1 MSADIVRA
9 AEWAQTEEQIFVGAG
24 LGRED
29 LVLHRSNRCRTW
41 LEASLEV
48 IAPIETFDYSPS
60 NVGVL
65 GYTTGT
71 GAVHIANMMR
81 NKHTTSLEPQHART
95 GLGVSFSTTGLIAEG
110 LDRHRS
116 EESLLIWD
124 ATQTHEPLVRMLPNE
139 KIWSVSFLP
148 SRPTAVLC
156 GGPRTLRT
164 IDIRMSTAAATAAT
178 KYSQMITLNPMDD
191 NIFCS
196 SADSGALAIWD
207 RRMLSD
213 TRAADP
219 LILIPRV
226 FTSGR
231 SLQRCMRFSPRHR
244 DEFGVL
250 HDRGLVRQWL
260 TSRIPGSSS
269 QLATALS
276 SQLSEPG
283 SLFVSRVEDIDTGS
297 DKVVGFD
304 YAPTETK
311 NLLDL
316 VCVRQS
322 GQVFRIAARE
332 SPQEV
337 YFDPENSF
345 FVCEPHRLSR
355 VTPSVKTYHLAEHSS
370 TEDES
375 SDESTEVS
383 LAEQEPTQLP
393 DLLANDI
400 SAVMRRRAVN
410 GYSVDA
416 VTNVDILKKEHASA
430 GLLAAWYW
438 IGREPG
444 ELAAHLKT
452 EKADLR
458 YCGIAGMWTGLS
470 PETLRGR
477 CEDPSVVDEAIK
489 QAARDLKG
497 EVYLAQ
503 DDDATTTAY
512 RIIGLR
518 MTGWDFGLKQLESR
532 IADLESKGDHEKAA
546 AWAVFHG
553 DVPRAVQSL
562 AASRKTNLRLMSSAV
577 AGYLVYKDVSNTN
590 PWREQCRR
598 LASEMSNP
606 YLRAIFAYISD
617 GSWFDLLDDGSLPLT
632 ERLGVALRFLKRK
645 ELSQYLGRL
654 TERAI
659 VAGDLEGILLTGLT
673 PRFVELLQSY
683 LDRTGDIQTVSLLA
697 SFGWPRFIA
706 DSRVGSWLEEYR
718 SLLDSW
724 LLFEQRAKFDVG
736 RNKLAGAAPVQRQL
750 FLRCFHCKEPIGGQR
765 RLKSKIADRSRCP
778 SCNAPLP
785 SCAVCLL
792 PIGPSL
798 EDRSHAD
805 RWPTFCLSCNHVY
818 HSVHARKWFASYDIC
833 PVPSCSCLCGKT

>member
-9 AEWAQTEEQIFVGAG
+9 AEWEDGDEQIFVGTG

-29 LVLHRSNRCRTW
+29 ITLHRSNRSKTW
-41 LEASLEV
+41 LEASLETV
-48 IAPIETFDYSPS
+48 SPIEEFDYSPS
-60 NVGVL
+60 NTGIF
-65 GYTTGT
+65 GYTTDS
-71 GAVHIANMMR
+71 GAAHVANMLR
-81 NKHTTSLEPQHART
+81 NKHLISLEPQQSRKGFGIT
-95 GLGVSFSTTGLIAEG
+95 FSTSGLIAEG
-110 LDRHRS
+110 LDRHRL
-116 EESLLIWD
+116 EDSLLIWD
-124 ATQTHEPLVRMLPNE
+124 ATQSREPLLRMFPNE
-139 KIWSVSFLP
+139 KIWSLRFLP
-148 SRPTAVLC
+148 SRPTAILC
-156 GGPRTLRT
+156 GSPRMLRV
-164 IDIRMSTAAATAAT
+164 IDIRMSTSAITAST
-178 KYSQMITLNPMDD
+178 KYTQMISLNKKDD
-191 NIFCS
+191 NLFCS
-196 SADSGALAIWD
+196 SADSGALAMWD
-207 RRMLSD
+207 RRMFSD
-213 TRAADP
+213 TRAAEP

-226 FTSGR
+226 FASGR
-231 SLQRCMRFSPRHR
+231 STQRCMRFSPRYS

-250 HDRGLVRQWL
+250 HDRGIVRQWL
-260 TSRIPGSSS
+260 TSRTPGNGS

-276 SQLSEPG
+276 SHTSEPG

-304 YAPTETK
+304 YAPAGIR

-322 GQVFRIAARE
+322 GQVFRIPARE
-332 SPQEV
+332 PPQGV
-337 YFDPENSF
+337 YFDPENNF
-345 FVCEPHRLSR
+345 MVCDSHRIMCLQRSLE
-355 VTPSVKTYHLAEHSS
+355 TKHPSERSL

-375 SDESTEVS
+375 SDES
-383 LAEQEPTQLP
+383 LAESSSEEEIVVVP
-393 DLLANDI
+393 DLLCNDI
-400 SAVMRRRAVN
+400 STVMRLRAIR

-416 VTNVDILKKEHASA
+416 RRNIEIFKKEHAPG
-430 GLLAAWYW
+430 GLLAAWHW
-438 IGREPG
+438 IEREPG

-452 EKADLR
+452 ERADLR
-458 YCGIAGMWTGLS
+458 YCGISGMWTGLS
-470 PETLRGR
+470 PETLKGR
-477 CEDPSVVDEAIK
+477 CDDPSVVDDAFK
-489 QAARDLKG
+489 QASRGLKG

-512 RIIGLR
+512 RRIGLR

-532 IADLESKGDHEKAA
+532 IVNLESKGDHEKAA

-553 DVPRAVQSL
+553 DVSRAVQSL

-577 AGYLVYKDVSNTN
+577 AGYLVYKDVSTTN

-606 YLRAIFAYISD
+606 YLRAIFAYIAD

-645 ELSQYLGRL
+645 ELSQYLSRL
-654 TERAI
+654 TEKVIA
-659 VAGDLEGILLTGLT
+659 AGDLEGILLTGLT

-724 LLFEQRAKFDVG
+724 QLFKQRAMFDVG
-736 RNKLAGAAPVQRQL
+736 RNKLVGAAPVPRQI
-750 FLRCFHCKEPIGGQR
+750 FLRCFHCREPIGGKKR
-765 RLKSKIADRSRCP
+765 VGSKPANRSRCP
-778 SCNAPLP
+778 SCGAPLP

-818 HSVHARKWFASYDIC
+818 HSVHAREWFARYDIC